1 MSEKQLSKYAAKK
14 KRQAE
19 QAARA
24 DRTLSAINVAVRITE
39 RKAPPSVGALPKI
52 SAGPHPTPPRRNMEI
67 GDLGD
72 LPHQC
77 ADALARAANLLSF
90 AETVANR
97 MVEASASPYQTAEPR
112 GIAQFCLS
120 TRLKVAA
127 MAPRAE
133 AVPSRRATE

>member
-14 KRQAE
+14 KRQAD
-19 QAARA
+19 QAGRVMA
-24 DRTLSAINVAVRITE
+24 AIDVAVRITE

-72 LPHQC
+72 LPAKC
-77 ADALARAANLLSF
+77 ADALTRAANLLSF
-90 AETVANR
+90 AETVANQ

>member
-19 QAARA
+19 QAGRV
-24 DRTLSAINVAVRITE
+24 LSAIDVAVQVTE
-39 RKAPPSVGALPKI
+39 RRIAPPRVGTLPKI
-52 SAGPHPTPPRRNMEI
+52 SAGPHPTQPRRAMVI

-72 LPHQC
+72 LPAKC
-77 ADALARAANLLSF
+77 ADALTRAANLLSF
-90 AETVANR
+90 AETVANQ

>member
-14 KRQAE
+14 KRQAD
-19 QAARA
+19 QAGRVMA
-24 DRTLSAINVAVRITE
+24 AIDVAVQITE
-39 RKAPPSVGALPKI
+39 RKTPPSVGTLPKI

-72 LPHQC
+72 LPAKC
-77 ADALARAANLLSF
+77 ADALMRAANLLSF
-90 AETVANR
+90 AEAMANQ

-133 AVPSRRATE
+133 AVPSKKAAAD